1 MADFQVEAMIWGRA
15 LRWAIDKGIFG
26 ESLLCEEG
34 AETRY
39 RITPAGDGGYSVD
52 WEWSDP
58 FTGRVIGGSCVHCTA
73 DTIPAAAA
81 DIAAAICGTGS
92 LFRAK

>member
-1 MADFQVEAMIWGRA
+1 MADFQIEVLIWERA
-15 LRWAIDKGIFG
+15 IRWAIGRNLLN

-39 RITPAGDGGYSVD
+39 RITRTGDGVYSVD

-58 FTGRVIGGSCVHCTA
+58 FTGWVITGGCVQCTA
-73 DTIPAAAA
+73 DSIPAAAA
-81 DIAAAICGTGS
+81 DIAAVICGTGPMA
-92 LFRAK
+92 RAK